1 MSSRGSQSVRRAA
14 IALGSN
20 LGDRPS
26 ALRDALLRLASVDG
40 IVAVDKTSRLYE
52 SKPMYVTDQ
61 PAFLNAAAEIRTTLG
76 PLELLRSL
84 KDTEREMGRQFGAE
98 QLRWGPRPIDLD
110 IIFYED
116 ETVMKLESDGH
127 ARELIV
133 PHPRWQER
141 SFVIGP
147 LADLASSS
155 PSSSPSSSMASSVA
169 SGLDKHLLAAKRLWM
184 EQGGERWVSSSPF
197 ALRLPPSTFDLG
209 SHSRILSL
217 VRSPG
222 GFGDCRRT
230 RRSSACCP
238 WGAGPRGRGAG
249 RRALWAS

>member
-1 MSSRGSQSVRRAA
+1 MSSRASQSVRRAA

-84 KDTEREMGRQFGAE
+84 KDTEREMGRRFGAE

-147 LADLASSS
+147 LANLASSS
-155 PSSSPSSSMASSVA
+155 AAAAASPSAAA

-184 EQGGERWVSSSPF
+184 EQGGER
-197 ALRLPPSTFDLG
+197 
-209 SHSRILSL
+209 
-217 VRSPG
+217 
-222 GFGDCRRT
+222 
-230 RRSSACCP
+230 
-238 WGAGPRGRGAG
+238 
-249 RRALWAS
+249 